1 MLKWLYKK
9 SKTNREEGNMKKLLA
24 LVLSVSMVICAMPF
38 AVFADADNVR
48 AASEQGVD
56 GALDIEKEVLKVEF
70 ADGANIQT
78 YTGAEIKIPSDK
90 VIVKT
95 AAGETLKEGVDYEL
109 KYEEKAI
116 DVREDPY
123 HLLINGIGK
132 YTGTKSVDFLITAKE
147 FTEKDSPEIT
157 IPTQNVGSETV
168 KNVQIVWNNFT
179 LTEGKDFDIA
189 KFNNDKAGTQKAEIV
204 FKGNFKGT
212 LSEQYNVVAGD
223 ISDAAFYFTDLNVNY
238 IYSGK
243 AQEPGIR
250 LVMNGRELVKDKDYT
265 VSYKD
270 NINVGTAKIV
280 VTGIGDFA
288 GRMTETFNIGKAKLA
303 DTEVTFIKDAYTA
316 TGKEIKPEPGK
327 DFDVFFKGEK
337 LDVKQYA
344 VSYADN
350 INIGEGKITLSAAD
364 NSNFEGTKTVTF
376 KIVNKSVSDL
386 TVILEK
392 DAYAY
397 TGSKIEPAVASVK
410 DGDTVLTKDTDYTV
424 SYGENIN
431 AGIGTVVI
439 TGKSAAYV
447 GSKTVEFKIE
457 GKKAGI
463 VTGYNTYNRYWPNA
477 AALNLKAR
485 SSADEEGFVYT
496 ANNPEIATVDPYGNV
511 TVHSTGQAIITI
523 KTYGTK
529 EYNPVQKTVTIN
541 VKPRKPSVK
550 VTSTV
555 KKQIKVAITKVE
567 GATKYK
573 VKYGRNGVY
582 YNKYITHK
590 DNQYKT
596 VYTSIKNRIS
606 GKTYYVKV
614 RAYKTMEDGTKVWGN
629 WTDLKKIKAK

>member
-1 MLKWLYKK
+1 
-9 SKTNREEGNMKKLLA
+9 MKKLLA
-24 LVLSVSMVICAMPF
+24 LVLSVSMVICAIPF

-70 ADGANIQT
+70 VDGANMQT

-90 VIVKT
+90 IIVKT
-95 AAGETLKEGVDYEL
+95 VEGETLKDGVDYEL

-116 DVREDPY
+116 DVREEPY

-132 YTGTKSVDFLITAKE
+132 YTGTKSVDFLIDAKE
-147 FTEKDSPEIT
+147 FTEKDSPEIA

-179 LTEGKDFDIA
+179 LTEGKDFDIT

-270 NINVGTAKIV
+270 NINAGTAKIV

-288 GRMTETFNIGKAKLA
+288 GWMTETFNIGKAKLA
-303 DTEVTFIKDAYTA
+303 DTEVAFIKDAYTA

-350 INIGEGKITLSAAD
+350 INIGGGKITLSAED
-364 NSNFEGTKTVTF
+364 NSNFEGAKTVIF

-567 GATKYK
+567 GATKYQ

-596 VYTSIKNRIS
+596 VYTNIKNRIS
-606 GKTYYVKV
+606 GKIYYVKV

>member
-1 MLKWLYKK
+1 
-9 SKTNREEGNMKKLLA
+9 MKKLLA
-24 LVLSVSMVICAMPF
+24 LVLSVSMVVCAIPS
-38 AVFADADNVR
+38 AVFADADTVR

-56 GALDIEKEVLKVEF
+56 GALDIEKEVLKIEF
-70 ADGANIQT
+70 TDGANIQT

-95 AAGETLKEGVDYEL
+95 VKGETLKEGVDYEL

-116 DVREDPY
+116 DVREQPY

-132 YTGTKSVDFLITAKE
+132 YTGTKTVDFLIAAKG

-168 KNVQIVWNNFT
+168 KNVQIVWNSIT
-179 LTEGKDFDIA
+179 LTEGKDFDITE
-189 KFNNDKAGTQKAEIV
+189 FNNDKAGTQKATIV

-223 ISDAAFYFTDLNVNY
+223 ISDAAFYFNDLNVNY
-238 IYSGK
+238 VYNGK

-250 LVMNGRELVKDKDYT
+250 LVMNGRELVKDRDYI

-270 NINVGTAKIV
+270 NINAGTAKIV

-288 GRMTETFNIGKAKLA
+288 GQMTETFNIGKAKLTDA
-303 DTEVTFIKDAYTA
+303 EVTFIKDTYTA
-316 TGKEIKPEPGK
+316 TGKEIKPELGK
-327 DFDVFFKGEK
+327 DFEVFFNDEK
-337 LDVKQYA
+337 LEMNQYA

-350 INIGEGKITLSAAD
+350 INLGDGKITLSAAE
-364 NSNFEGTKTVTF
+364 NSNFEGAKTVYF

-386 TVILEK
+386 TVALEK
-392 DAYAY
+392 NAYPY
-397 TGSKIEPAVASVK
+397 TGNRIEPTVVSVK
-410 DGDTVLTKDTDYTV
+410 DGDTVLIKDTDYTV

-431 AGIGTVVI
+431 AGIGTVII
-439 TGKSAAYV
+439 TGKSDTYA
-447 GSKTVEFKIE
+447 GSKTVEFRIE

-463 VTGYNTYNRYWPNA
+463 VTGYNTYTRYWPDA

-485 SSADEEGFVYT
+485 SSADEEGFIYT
-496 ANNPEIATVDPYGNV
+496 ANNPEIATVDPEGNV
-511 TVHSTGQAIITI
+511 TVHSTGQATVTI
-523 KTYGTK
+523 KTYGTR
-529 EYNPVQKTVTIN
+529 EYDPIQKTVTIN

-555 KKQIKVAITKVE
+555 KKQIKVTITKVK
-567 GATKYK
+567 GATRYQ

-596 VYTSIKNRIS
+596 IYTNIKNRIS

>member
-1 MLKWLYKK
+1 
-9 SKTNREEGNMKKLLA
+9 MKKLLA
-24 LVLSVSMVICAMPF
+24 LVLSVSMVICAIPF

-70 ADGANIQT
+70 VDGANMQT

-90 VIVKT
+90 IIVKT
-95 AAGETLKEGVDYEL
+95 VEGETLKDGVDYEL

-116 DVREDPY
+116 DVREEPY

-132 YTGTKSVDFLITAKE
+132 YTGTKSVDFLIDAKE

-179 LTEGKDFDIA
+179 LTEGKDFDIT

-270 NINVGTAKIV
+270 NINAGTAKIV

-288 GRMTETFNIGKAKLA
+288 GRMTESFNIGKAKLA

-350 INIGEGKITLSAAD
+350 INIGEGKITLSAED
-364 NSNFEGTKTVTF
+364 NSNFEGTKNVTF

-567 GATKYK
+567 GATKYQM
-573 VKYGRNGVY
+573 KYGRNGVY

-596 VYTSIKNRIS
+596 VYTNIKNRIS

>member
-1 MLKWLYKK
+1 M
-9 SKTNREEGNMKKLLA
+9 
-24 LVLSVSMVICAMPF
+24 
-38 AVFADADNVR
+38 
-48 AASEQGVD
+48 
-56 GALDIEKEVLKVEF
+56 
-70 ADGANIQT
+70 
-78 YTGAEIKIPSDK
+78 
-90 VIVKT
+90 
-95 AAGETLKEGVDYEL
+95 
-109 KYEEKAI
+109 
-116 DVREDPY
+116 
-123 HLLINGIGK
+123 
-132 YTGTKSVDFLITAKE
+132 
-147 FTEKDSPEIT
+147 
-157 IPTQNVGSETV
+157 
-168 KNVQIVWNNFT
+168 
-179 LTEGKDFDIA
+179 
-189 KFNNDKAGTQKAEIV
+189 
-204 FKGNFKGT
+204 
-212 LSEQYNVVAGD
+212 
-223 ISDAAFYFTDLNVNY
+223 
-238 IYSGK
+238 
-243 AQEPGIR
+243 
-250 LVMNGRELVKDKDYT
+250 
-265 VSYKD
+265 
-270 NINVGTAKIV
+270 
-280 VTGIGDFA
+280 
-288 GRMTETFNIGKAKLA
+288 
-303 DTEVTFIKDAYTA
+303 
-316 TGKEIKPEPGK
+316 
-327 DFDVFFKGEK
+327 
-337 LDVKQYA
+337 
-344 VSYADN
+344 
-350 INIGEGKITLSAAD
+350 
-364 NSNFEGTKTVTF
+364 
-376 KIVNKSVSDL
+376 

-567 GATKYK
+567 GATKYQ

-596 VYTSIKNRIS
+596 VYTNIKNRIS